1 MSRVMVRMVLAVGT
15 LVCLAGSVSARQA
28 TTTATDT
35 KKFEVIAV
43 DGNQLVVKL
52 PEGTREIT
60 VPDDFRFT
68 IDGRQMSVRELKPG
82 MKGMANITTK
92 TTVTPVTVTEVKN
105 GTVVQASGASVIVRT
120 DQGFKMFSQGDVDK
134 RGVKIYRHGEPAA
147 ISDFHSGDKLSAT
160 IITAKPPRIVSQ
172 KEVNATLAREGGAP
186 AGATGGAAAARPPTA
201 AAPERPAA
209 APATAAPPAAATGGS
224 PAPAKKLPKT
234 ASSLPLLGL
243 TGLMFLLAAATLT
256 VTRRRLSR

>member
-15 LVCLAGSVSARQA
+15 LVCLAGSVSAQQA
-28 TTTATDT
+28 TTTATET

-43 DGNQLVVKL
+43 DGSQLVVKL

-82 MKGMANITTK
+82 MKGTANITTK

-147 ISDFHSGDKLSAT
+147 ISDFHSGDKLTAT

-172 KEVNATLAREGGAP
+172 KDVNATLAREGGAP
-186 AGATGGAAAARPPTA
+186 AGAAGDAAAARPPTA

-256 VTRRRLSR
+256 VIRRRLSR